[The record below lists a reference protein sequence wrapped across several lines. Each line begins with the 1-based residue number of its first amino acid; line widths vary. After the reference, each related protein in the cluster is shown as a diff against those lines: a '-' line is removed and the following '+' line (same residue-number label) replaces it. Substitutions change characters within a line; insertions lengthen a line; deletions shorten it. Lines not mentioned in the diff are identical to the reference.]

1 MSKLKNGAKIGKYPV
16 ICHKKEKV
24 PGAGIEP
31 AHLQGIMDF
40 ESIAS
45 TNSAT
50 RASRFA
56 KVSKNRDLSNICIIF
71 VLDKD
76 LTYMNDNIFVVYDR
90 NVADFAHKIAEGRPA
105 LPIIADEE
113 HKTMDSVLDI
123 CRWLLAEGADRNA
136 IIYAVGGGVTTDL
149 AGFAASIYKRGVKY
163 VNYPTTLLC
172 QVDAGI
178 GGKTGVNLDSYKN
191 MVGLIR
197 FPADTRI
204 YPETLRTLPLREL
217 RSGAAELLK
226 TFIIEDKGNYEKAV
240 AALSGEV
247 DFNALAPLVKA
258 AADIKRKIVAKDP
271 FEEGPRR
278 LLNLG
283 HTYAHAIEWHQ
294 HTHAAADPMTHGEA
308 VAAGMIQAAR
318 LSEKLGI
325 AQDGLSEKLKSDFL
339 ACGLPVELP
348 CPEEELE
355 QAMRKDK
362 KAENGI
368 IHFVLIKRIGKVIIK
383 DIHDLH

>member
-1 MSKLKNGAKIGKYPV
+1 
-16 ICHKKEKV
+16 
-24 PGAGIEP
+24 
-31 AHLQGIMDF
+31 
-40 ESIAS
+40 
-45 TNSAT
+45 
-50 RASRFA
+50 
-56 KVSKNRDLSNICIIF
+56 
-71 VLDKD
+71 
-76 LTYMNDNIFVVYDR
+76 MNDNIFVVYDR

-247 DFNALAPLVKA
+247 DFNALVPLVKA

-368 IHFVLIKRIGKVIIK
+368 IHFVLIQKIGKVIIK